1 MRLRGGSVVRS
12 VGGIFS
18 TQRLSGRPALA
29 GQNTVPEAL
38 GVVGPGRVLGIIG
51 EFGAAVEAKKL
62 VGGLQDGYLRSR
74 SESLLFLF
82 GETHFD
88 W

>member
-12 VGGIFS
+12 VGGILS

-38 GVVGPGRVLGIIG
+38 GVVGPGRVLGITG
-51 EFGAAVEAKKL
+51 EFDAAVEAGQL
-62 VGGLQDGYLRSR
+62 VRGFQDDYL
-74 SESLLFLF
+74 
-82 GETHFD
+82 
-88 W
+88 